1 MALFCSNCGTQV
13 PGSFCPNCGTPV
25 AAGPVNPDIPHP
37 SAGYAPPAQVVGTG
51 GLEPHVASALCY
63 APFTIGLICSVLFL
77 VIAPYNQNK
86 FVRFSAF
93 QSLFLHLALFVLFI
107 ALSMIHL
114 FLVALIHVLSL
125 LFIPLYPLLW
135 LAIIVLFLFLMYKS
149 FNNQQVNLPF
159 IGNLAQKQA

>member
-25 AAGPVNPDIPHP
+25 AAAPVNPNP
-37 SAGYAPPAQVVGTG
+37 SVGYAPPVQVVGTG

-77 VIAPYNQNK
+77 VIAPFNQNK

-93 QSLFLHLALFVLFI
+93 QSLFLHLALFVSYIAMLIVQSILF
-107 ALSMIHL
+107 
-114 FLVALIHVLSL
+114 ALIHALSL
-125 LFIPLYPLLW
+125 FFFPLFTLLG
-135 LAIIVLFLFLMYKS
+135 LAVLVLFLFMMYKS
-149 FNNQQVNLPF
+149 FNNQQVNLPV
-159 IGNLAQKQA
+159 IGDLAQKQA

>member
-1 MALFCSNCGTQV
+1 V

-125 LFIPLYPLLW
+125 LFIPLLW

>member
-1 MALFCSNCGTQV
+1 MALFCANCGTQV

-25 AAGPVNPDIPHP
+25 AAGPVNPDIPNP
-37 SAGYAPPAQVVGTG
+37 SAGYAASAQVVGAG

-63 APFTIGLICSVLFL
+63 APFVVGLICSVLFL

-93 QSLFLHLALFVLFI
+93 QSLFLHLAIFVLFI
-107 ALSMIHL
+107 ALSIVHL

-135 LAIIVLFLFLMYKS
+135 LAILVLFLFLMYKS

-159 IGNLAQKQA
+159 IGDLAQKQA